1 MGKGSRCHEVNQW
14 TTFMF
19 HSWNPW
25 YWNLPLTL
33 PAKTTCSS
41 AMWVSQT
48 GTWFSGGVDNSAQ
61 RWNVGVA
68 MIDVSWLLGSCE
80 LVPVKVGCS
89 NNLGLGKYPEDLT
102 HFTIILIRWHHLLK
116 TWKQWKHRKTGFIM
130 VESLNLYVILILYN
144 MEKMETQENCISETR
159 KDRQRPQLS
168 CGGPT
173 SGLGAQ
179 LLLHCSNLG
188 LRSHGQNL
196 TLGRLPLVRIV
207 FQGHKA
213 MKCSEVFLIHPNH
226 YWTILSWLVRSIHH
240 NNLKVN
246 LDHHPKSIG
255 KYEITSQVCFAFPPV
270 DDHEKTRFRM
280 ISFHVVLPKI
290 NASICNSS
298 HSFIHYRNAVDTSE
312 TKLMICYF
320 HPSIFLCC
328 PPTCKLYQINSG
340 WWFQFFEKY

>member
-1 MGKGSRCHEVNQW
+1 
-14 TTFMF
+14 
-19 HSWNPW
+19 
-25 YWNLPLTL
+25 
-33 PAKTTCSS
+33 
-41 AMWVSQT
+41 
-48 GTWFSGGVDNSAQ
+48 
-61 RWNVGVA
+61 
-68 MIDVSWLLGSCE
+68 
-80 LVPVKVGCS
+80 
-89 NNLGLGKYPEDLT
+89 
-102 HFTIILIRWHHLLK
+102 
-116 TWKQWKHRKTGFIM
+116 
-130 VESLNLYVILILYN
+130 
-144 MEKMETQENCISETR
+144 METQENCISDTR

-226 YWTILSWLVRSIHH
+226 YWTILSWLVHSIHH

-255 KYEITSQVCFAFPPV
+255 KNEITSQACFAFPPV
-270 DDHEKTRFRM
+270 DDHEKTRCRM

-312 TKLMICYF
+312 TKLVIWYF

-340 WWFQFFEKY
+340 WWFQPLWKILVNGKDYPIYYGKIIQMFQTTNQLFIIIPTDLQFFLHLQLLLELLELLYRHQHRFLGHGQQKPERIDVKARLQAMKYSWCMYGVNQKQKLIQKSRCLAPVPKPDFIHHRISYSNSKN